1 MIWESGYWKSDLIKD
16 ADMLNKWSKKK
27 PSDRQYVLFEK
38 KIFIAAFSIRK
49 LLEAEKIG
57 SDFPMWT
64 FGVSK
69 FLKKTKDPID
79 YMNSHKIDKFYDLD
93 KEIKDSLSIPSL
105 CNKLIHSYIF
115 SLKVNE
121 SEEIISFLFT
131 SDETKEECIYE
142 MNLEKFTNLLK
153 WIGHSDVI
161 RSRQIRDPK
170 EPSGFKIKREY
181 CFDACIP
188 RKGLPSKIKLTFL
201 NEYIESCLAREN
213 PPLFTP
219 EGNL

>member
-16 ADMLNKWSKKK
+16 ADILNKWSKKK
-27 PSDRQYVLFEK
+27 PSNRQYVLFEK
-38 KIFIAAFSIRK
+38 KIFIAAFAIRK

-79 YMNSHKIDKFYDLD
+79 YMNSHKIDRFYELD
-93 KEIKDSLSIPSL
+93 REVKDSLSIPSL
-105 CNKLIHSYIF
+105 CNKIIHSYIF
-115 SLKVNE
+115 SLKMNE
-121 SEEIISFLFT
+121 SEEAVSFLFT

-153 WIGHSDVI
+153 WIGYSDVI
-161 RSRQIRDPK
+161 KSRQIRDPN

-181 CFDACIP
+181 CFDDCIP
-188 RKGLPSKIKLTFL
+188 RKGLSPKIKLTFL
-201 NEYIESCLAREN
+201 SKYVESCLAQEN
-213 PPLFTP
+213 QSARIP
-219 EGNL
+219 EKEL